1 MGKII
6 IGRREWYLRGLPLLL
21 ETVIQLTSGV
31 KPEVVDKSN
40 VGKLSTL
47 PAVEAGLPGVVG
59 YEIHLV
65 EQGVSNEECT

>member
-6 IGRREWYLRGLPLLL
+6 IGRREWYFTCLPFLL
-21 ETVIQLTSGV
+21 ETVIQLTSGA

-47 PAVEAGLPGVVG
+47 PAVECTGTGVLCGDDTGVEHVG
-59 YEIHLV
+59 M
-65 EQGVSNEECT
+65 T